1 MISTLG
7 DKKKGQI
14 KYSDKFIVF
23 GQTKRGRNREE
34 MNSDR
39 QKGIL
44 YIVVPCYNEEEA
56 LEISAAKL
64 LDKLHK
70 LTQKELISNKSR
82 IVFVDDGSKDRT
94 WEIIQELYKKNEE
107 IKGLRFAHNRGHQN
121 AILAGMMYSRKYCDY
136 TITIDADLQQDINA
150 MEWFIEAY
158 NDGNEIVYG
167 VRNSRNTDGI
177 FKKFSATLFY
187 KIMQLM
193 GCDIYENSADYRLM
207 STKALNALAEYDEVN
222 LFLRGIIP
230 NIGLQ
235 STVVHFDVFPRM
247 QGKSKYSLSKMFTL
261 AADGITSFSIK
272 PIRMV
277 FAMGILALLVGVG
290 MIIHIIYEHYF
301 GYTVSGWSSILMSIW
316 VLGGAILLSLGIIG
330 EYVGRNYLE
339 TKHRPRYFFWEI
351 LSRDK

>member
-1 MISTLG
+1 M
-7 DKKKGQI
+7 D
-14 KYSDKFIVF
+14 
-23 GQTKRGRNREE
+23 
-34 MNSDR
+34 NSR
-39 QKGIL
+39 QKGVL

-56 LEISAAKL
+56 LETSALKL
-64 LDKLHK
+64 LEKLHDLK
-70 LTQKELISNKSR
+70 KREIVSNESR

-94 WEIIQELYKKNEE
+94 WDLIKGLYGSNEE

-121 AILAGMMYSRKYCDY
+121 AILAGMLYSRKYCDY

-150 MEWFIEAY
+150 MEDFIGEY
-158 NDGNEIVYG
+158 VRGSEIVFG
-167 VRNSRNTDGI
+167 VRNSRNTDGF

-187 KIMQLM
+187 KTMTLM
-193 GCDIYENSADYRLM
+193 GCNIYENSADYRLM
-207 STKALNALAEYDEVN
+207 GSKALEALAEYDEVN

-230 NIGLQ
+230 DIGLR
-235 STVVHFDVFPRM
+235 SSVVHFEVFPRM
-247 QGKSKYSLSKMFTL
+247 QGKSKYPLSTMVTL

-277 FAMGILALLVGVG
+277 FAMGILAMLVGFC
-290 MIIHIIYEHYF
+290 MIVHIIYEYYF

-339 TKHRPRYFFWEI
+339 TKHRPRYYFWEI
-351 LSRDK
+351 LSRDEGRNDHEK